1 MSEEYYKTICF
12 ECGEKIIS
20 DTGTTICDECYQK
33 KQEEESELE
42 REEEREELEDNE

>member
-20 DTGTTICDECYQK
+20 DTGATICDECYQK
-33 KQEEESELE
+33 KQEEERELE